1 MIHVKQDIGCQ
12 SFLKEEAVKQ
22 QDIYHDNIV
31 VYREKTLDIKEKKL
45 LFYSGEVHTSYTHSI
60 FTYFNR
66 RNNGRK

>member
-1 MIHVKQDIGCQ
+1 MQVQEEVQIAMDILQKDKSMI
-12 SFLKEEAVKQ
+12 
-22 QDIYHDNIV
+22 
-31 VYREKTLDIKEKKL
+31 YREKTLDIEEKKL

>member
-1 MIHVKQDIGCQ
+1 MMTAAAAAAAVEAHH
-12 SFLKEEAVKQ
+12 SRKEL
-22 QDIYHDNIV
+22 YM
-31 VYREKTLDIKEKKL
+31 VYRDKTLDIEEKKL

>member
-1 MIHVKQDIGCQ
+1 MQVQEEVQIAMDILQKDKCMI
-12 SFLKEEAVKQ
+12 
-22 QDIYHDNIV
+22 
-31 VYREKTLDIKEKKL
+31 YREKTLDIEEKKL

>member
-1 MIHVKQDIGCQ
+1 MDILHNDK
-12 SFLKEEAVKQ
+12 SM
-22 QDIYHDNIV
+22 
-31 VYREKTLDIKEKKL
+31 VYREKTLDIEEKKL

>member
-1 MIHVKQDIGCQ
+1 MDILQKDKSMI
-12 SFLKEEAVKQ
+12 
-22 QDIYHDNIV
+22 
-31 VYREKTLDIKEKKL
+31 YREKTLDIEEKKL